1 LNNVKFNCSALA
13 IKVGIQK
20 EERKDMLCPEI
31 WNFESPP
38 HFTATLHLDMI
49 KLKKSDVPT
58 VVKNHYF
65 NHSVNNFFQN
75 LASLHD
81 DILTIRTFYIQISVV
96 LPDTVVPQNLY
107 NCLLEDT
114 DYYRINKL
122 RVSDLLNMEFIEAFV
137 KKGKFIID
145 LLLILFLLYTY
156 LLISISIFVYLCTNC
171 EIRCM

>member
-1 LNNVKFNCSALA
+1 MLNLIVVLS
-13 IKVGIQK
+13 IKVEIQK

-31 WNFESPP
+31 WNFEPPP

-75 LASLHD
+75 LASLQN
-81 DILTIRTFYIQISVV
+81 DILTIRTLYIQISVV

-137 KKGKFIID
+137 KKGKFID
-145 LLLILFLLYTY
+145 SLYIY
-156 LLISISIFVYLCTNC
+156 LLISVSIFALVLFVY
-171 EIRCM
+171 

>member
-1 LNNVKFNCSALA
+1 
-13 IKVGIQK
+13 
-20 EERKDMLCPEI
+20 MLCPEV
-31 WNFESPP
+31 WNFEPPP

-75 LASLHD
+75 LASLQD
-81 DILTIRTFYIQISVV
+81 DTLTIRTLYMQISVV

-145 LLLILFLLYTY
+145 SFYIH
-156 LLISISIFVYLCTNC
+156 LLISIF
-171 EIRCM
+171 